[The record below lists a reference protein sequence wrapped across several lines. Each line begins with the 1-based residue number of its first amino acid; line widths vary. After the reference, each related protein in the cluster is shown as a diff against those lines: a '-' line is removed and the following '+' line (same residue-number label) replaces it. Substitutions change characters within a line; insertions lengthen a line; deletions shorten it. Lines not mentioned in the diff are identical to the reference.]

1 MPLEATLA
9 LAITGA
15 MIAVLATNRVSV
27 ETGMIGCLLI
37 QVFVGAVSPERAVSG
52 FSSPAVVAIASL
64 FVVAAS
70 LFATGVTTSF
80 ATPVLGRPKT
90 LRAAQARLILPV
102 AALSSCINNTPVVAM
117 YIPIVREWSRRIR
130 ISPSKL
136 LMPMSFASL
145 LGGQL
150 TLIGSAS
157 NLIVMGLY
165 VEYLDRIGLD
175 RPLPHQQFWGPA
187 VLGLPVATVG
197 LLYLLAV
204 SGHLLPIRRQ
214 AAQDCDNPREYT
226 VEMIAPA
233 GSPVVGSPI
242 RRLETRNLPGLSL
255 YSIERA
261 GALIE
266 DPGPELR
273 VAAGD
278 RLRFAGPSDSIVDLQ
293 KVRGLTPS
301 NRMQPT
307 AGEPGDEPELIE
319 AVLSGDS
326 PLAGKT
332 VRDAGLEPG
341 YGTGLI
347 GLHRCGAALR
357 GGIDDIV
364 LQPGDT
370 LLLEAASGFEERY
383 RVSSDFSLV
392 SRVPEFTPPNHAA
405 RRRAIAVCAALGCG
419 IMLTSWPPMVLCL
432 AAALGMVAL
441 GCLPATRAFQA
452 VPLRVI
458 ATIAAALGLAATIED
473 SGAAKFLADGAL
485 QAAEA
490 MGLGQRGMVLGC
502 VATASALAQVI
513 NKNGAAALVFP
524 VAMAAAEHLGVH
536 PEPFTFSLI
545 VGCGLSF
552 MSPVSYNTNMM
563 VYGPGGYKFMD
574 YPRVGFPMTV
584 ILVLLAGLI
593 CPWAFPFRPLP

>member
-9 LAITGA
+9 LAITGV
-15 MIAVLATNRVSV
+15 MIVVLATNRVPI
-27 ETGMIGCLLI
+27 ETGMIGCLLV

-165 VEYLDRIGLD
+165 VEYLDRIGLV
-175 RPLPHQQFWGPA
+175 RPEPYRQFWGPA

-204 SGHLLPIRRQ
+204 SGRLLPVRRQ
-214 AAQDCDNPREYT
+214 AAQDCENPREYT
-226 VEMIAPA
+226 VEMIVPT
-233 GSPVVGSPI
+233 GSKIVSSPI

-261 GALIE
+261 GAVIE
-266 DPGPELR
+266 DPGPDLR

-301 NRMQPT
+301 NRMQPA
-307 AGEPGDEPELIE
+307 AGAAGDDPELIE
-319 AVLSGDS
+319 AVLPGDS
-326 PLAGKT
+326 ALAGKT
-332 VRDAGLEPG
+332 VRDAGLESG
-341 YGTGLI
+341 YGAGLI

-357 GGIDDIV
+357 GRIDDIV

-370 LLLEAASGFEERY
+370 LLLEASPGFEERY

-392 SRVPEFTPPNHAA
+392 SRVPEFIPPNHAA
-405 RRRAIAVCAALGCG
+405 RLRAVAVCAALGCG
-419 IMLTSWPPMVLCL
+419 IMFTSWPPMVLCL

-441 GCLPATRAFQA
+441 GCIPATRAFQA

-473 SGAAKFLADGAL
+473 SGAAKFLADSAL
-485 QAAEA
+485 QASEA